1 MLFCERGNKN
11 VVTEKVCIGKRD
23 SKIRVIV
30 LTTYFTHKVRHV
42 PFRPND
48 EKSSLLF
55 TFSLY
60 EGFKTP
66 LWGLWWNFAKRH
78 SKIRVLVLTTYMS
91 VDVMLKLKTILFTRQ
106 YSRLAKHHNRQF

>member
-11 VVTEKVCIGKRD
+11 VVCIGKRD

-55 TFSLY
+55 TFSLC
-60 EGFKTP
+60 EGGFKTP
-66 LWGLWWNFAKRH
+66 LMGLWWNFAKRH
-78 SKIRVLVLTTYMS
+78 SILVLTTYMS

-106 YSRLAKHHNRQF
+106 YSRLAKHRNRQF

>member
-42 PFRPND
+42 PFRPN
-48 EKSSLLF
+48 EMKRALFCSHFLCARGLRLLF
-55 TFSLY
+55 GVCGGILPKDIQKY
-60 EGFKTP
+60 EF
-66 LWGLWWNFAKRH
+66 
-78 SKIRVLVLTTYMS
+78 
-91 VDVMLKLKTILFTRQ
+91 
-106 YSRLAKHHNRQF
+106 